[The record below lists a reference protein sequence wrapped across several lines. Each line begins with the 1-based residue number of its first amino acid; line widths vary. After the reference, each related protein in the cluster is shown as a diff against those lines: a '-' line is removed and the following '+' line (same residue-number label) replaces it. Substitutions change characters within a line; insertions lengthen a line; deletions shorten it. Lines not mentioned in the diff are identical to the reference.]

1 MQGGQIVTYDMGCPT
16 AFVSPSDLSAAVLKF
31 RSAGVTHVTSV
42 YAYGDF
48 ANFTNI
54 AGQQGFRPQYV
65 LADDGI
71 LSITSGFLRP
81 NSSNIANA
89 LAVTA
94 SRNAEPQT
102 PGTQPSAGTVK
113 CDGVFKARGLPPS
126 YQQHQE
132 AGNACNIVWML
143 KAAAEHAP
151 TVRSDALADGLR
163 HAKSIDFSYPS
174 GPNDFSAPGVT
185 TGGQYW
191 RVTQFFTSCDCWRI
205 IDPNFRRSFR

>member
-1 MQGGQIVTYDMGCPT
+1 MRGFGRQPPQRPADQ
-16 AFVSPSDLSAAVLKF
+16 LKAPWHDH
-31 RSAGVTHVTSV
+31 R
-42 YAYGDF
+42 
-48 ANFTNI
+48 
-54 AGQQGFRPQYV
+54 
-65 LADDGI
+65 LGI
-71 LSITSGFLRP
+71 DP
-81 NSSNIANA
+81 
-89 LAVTA
+89 
-94 SRNAEPQT
+94 
-102 PGTQPSAGTVK
+102 
-113 CDGVFKARGLPPS
+113 
-126 YQQHQE
+126 
-132 AGNACNIVWML
+132 ML